1 MNKNNERVR
10 SQKTFPYGAFD
21 FSGKAPHLSEFEG
34 VRGWFNAKLFSTMP
48 QKGSPSPSD
57 HLVQ

>member
-10 SQKTFPYGAFD
+10 SQKTFPDGAFD
-21 FSGKAPHLSEFEG
+21 FSGKASHLSEFEG
-34 VRGWFNAKLFSTMP
+34 VRGWFSAKLFSTMC

-57 HLVQ
+57 